1 MNPYLELLKL
11 ASPEAV
17 MTITAL
23 VVLALQALRPKTPV
37 AKHGAAA
44 AGILLAGLAVVMLPE
59 EGMVPNAGEPGA
71 GMLVID
77 PLSSLIKLIVLGL
90 ALFTVLLARGAT
102 FTRYFG
108 EYLALILLATIGLM
122 VMVSSEQLL
131 VIFVG
136 LELTGLSLYILAGF
150 DKTDIRSAE
159 ASLKY
164 FLFGGVA
171 SAFTLFGLS
180 LVYGMTGSTSLP
192 GIAEALG
199 GGPMEP
205 LLAAGIVMTL
215 IGFSFKVAAAPFH
228 LWAPDAYQAAPV
240 SSAAFIA
247 SASKVGSF
255 FVLTKILLF
264 GFDPATGSAG
274 FQNFVA
280 GWAPL
285 LAVMAGLSIIV
296 GNLVALAQKNLRR
309 LLAYS
314 AVAHAGYTLIGILGG
329 GEGGHAAVIFY
340 ATAYAI
346 SILGAFGLVALV
358 RRASGRADIADF
370 ACLRKSSPVLAAC
383 MGVFLLSLAG
393 LPPLVGFFGKFY
405 LFAAAYSADPGLLW
419 LVLLALAG
427 SLVSLY
433 YYLSVLKVIL
443 VDECDADRVPDA
455 IGGSRLST
463 ILIVVLAALTLALGL
478 FPNALLGA
486 IMERM

>member
-1 MNPYLELLKL
+1 MNYLELLKL

-17 MTITAL
+17 MTVTVL
-23 VVLALQALRPKTPV
+23 VVLAAQALRPHTSN
-37 AKHGAAA
+37 AKHCVAAI
-44 AGILLAGLAVVMLPE
+44 GIVLAGVAITLLPE
-59 EGMVPNAGEPGA
+59 RGNISN

-77 PLSSLIKLIVLGL
+77 PLSSLIKLICLGL
-90 ALFTVLLARGAT
+90 AFFTVLLARGAT
-102 FTRYFG
+102 FTKYFG

-122 VMVSSEQLL
+122 VMVSTEQIL

-150 DKTDIRSAE
+150 DKTDVRSAE

-180 LVYGMTGSTSLP
+180 LVYGLTGSTHLGEISN
-192 GIAEALG
+192 ALG
-199 GGPMEP
+199 SGEIEP

-215 IGFSFKVAAAPFH
+215 VGFSFKVAAAPFH
-228 LWAPDAYQAAPV
+228 LWAPDAYEAAPV

-247 SASKVGSF
+247 STSKVAAF
-255 FVLTKILLF
+255 FILGRILLT
-264 GFDPATGSAG
+264 GFDPAAGSAG

-285 LAVMAGLSIIV
+285 VAVLAALSIII

-314 AVAHAGYTLIGILGG
+314 AVAHAGYTLIGLLAGG
-329 GEGGHAAVIFY
+329 QAGFAATIFY
-340 ATAYAI
+340 ATIYAI
-346 SILGAFGLVALV
+346 SILGAFGIVALV
-358 RRASGRADIADF
+358 LRATGGDDISHFAGLRA
-370 ACLRKSSPVLAAC
+370 RSPILAAC
-383 MGVFLLSLAG
+383 MAVFLLSLAG

-405 LFAAAYSADPGLLW
+405 LFAAAYQADPGLLW
-419 LVLLALAG
+419 LILLALAG

-433 YYLSVLKVIL
+433 YYLSILKVIL
-443 VDECDADRVPDA
+443 VDDSEPKEGDDSSPVSGPHQ
-455 IGGSRLST
+455 
-463 ILIVVLAALTLALGL
+463 ILIAILAALTLALGL
-478 FPNALLGA
+478 FPNALLSFITEA
-486 IMERM
+486 ITQTM

>member
-1 MNPYLELLKL
+1 MNYLELLKL

-17 MTITAL
+17 MVVTTL
-23 VVLALQALRPKTPV
+23 VVLALQALRPDTQNV
-37 AKHGAAA
+37 KHCAVA
-44 AGILLAGLAVVMLPE
+44 AGILLSAMAVLMLPE
-59 EGMVPNAGEPGA
+59 HGDISN

-77 PLSSLIKLIVLGL
+77 PLSSLVKLIILGL
-90 ALFTVLLARGAT
+90 AFFTVLLARGAT
-102 FTRYFG
+102 FTKYFG
-108 EYLALILLATIGLM
+108 EYLALILLATVGLM
-122 VMVSSEQLL
+122 AMVSSQQLL

-150 DKTDIRSAE
+150 DKTDDRSAE

-180 LVYGMTGSTSLP
+180 LVYGMTGSTHLS
-192 GIAEALG
+192 GIATALG
-199 GGPMEP
+199 SGGMEP

-215 IGFSFKVAAAPFH
+215 IGFSFKIAAAPFH

-247 SASKVGSF
+247 SASKVASF
-255 FVLTKILLF
+255 FVFARILLT
-264 GFDPATGSAG
+264 GFDPAAGSAG
-274 FQNFVA
+274 FHDFVV

-285 LAVMAGLSIIV
+285 VAVIAALSIIV
-296 GNLVALAQKNLRR
+296 GNLGALAQKNLRR

-314 AVAHAGYTLIGILGG
+314 AVAHAGYTLIGILAGG
-329 GEGGHAAVIFY
+329 IDGYAATLFY
-340 ATAYAI
+340 ATTYAV
-346 SILGAFGLVALV
+346 SILGAFGVISWV
-358 RRASGRADIADF
+358 RRSVGGDDISHF
-370 ACLRKSSPVLAAC
+370 AGLRHSSPIYAAC
-383 MGVFLLSLAG
+383 ITVFLLSLAG

-405 LFAAAYSADPGLLW
+405 LFAAAYRADSGLLW

-443 VDECDADRVPDA
+443 IDEP
-455 IGGSRLST
+455 GSDVTPGATAPPRLHK
-463 ILIVVLAALTLALGL
+463 ILIAILAAVTLGLGL
-478 FPNALLGA
+478 FPNALLSLIA
-486 IMERM
+486 ERM